1 MSWDFKKGGINM
13 TGRLEN
19 KVTLITGTARGMGR
33 AAALL
38 FVKEGA
44 KVIGCDVD
52 AEGSK
57 ETVRMVRAAG
67 GEMISREPVD
77 LSNANQVTQLMNLIE
92 DKYGRLDVLYNNASH
107 PHFVP
112 LAEMPWED
120 WEYTIKN
127 ELHLVFIVVKAAI
140 PLMIKHGG
148 GSIIN
153 VSSVSAIRGEA
164 NQGNF
169 AHAAAKGGVLCLTSQ
184 LALELAPHGIR
195 ANVILPGL
203 IRTPATK
210 SIMENPEKSKRWLRQ
225 ILLGRWGEAEDIAKA
240 ALFLASDDASYI
252 TGAQLIVD
260 GGRSIWLD

>member
-1 MSWDFKKGGINM
+1 MAR
-13 TGRLEN
+13 RLEN
-19 KVTLITGTARGMGR
+19 KVVFITGTARGMGR

-38 FVKEGA
+38 FANEGA
-44 KVIGCDVD
+44 RVIGCDVD
-52 AEGSK
+52 VEGSQK
-57 ETVRMVRAAG
+57 TLRMVQDAG

-77 LSNANQVTQLMNLIE
+77 LSNIEQVAQLMKMIE
-92 DKYGRLDVLYNNASH
+92 DKYGRLDVLYNNAST

-120 WEYTIKN
+120 WEFTIKN
-127 ELHLVFIVVKAAI
+127 ELHLVFIVIKAAI

-169 AHAAAKGGVLCLTSQ
+169 AHAAAKGGILCLTNQ
-184 LALELAPHGIR
+184 LALELAPYGIR

-203 IRTPATK
+203 IATPATK
-210 SIMENPEKSKRWLRQ
+210 AIMEHPEKNKRWLRQ
-225 ILLGRWGEAEDIAKA
+225 ILLGRFGEPEEIAKA
-240 ALFLASDDASYI
+240 ALFMASDDSSYI
-252 TGAQLIVD
+252 TGAQLVVD

>member
-1 MSWDFKKGGINM
+1 M

-19 KVTLITGTARGMGR
+19 KVALITGTARGMGR
-33 AAALL
+33 AASLL
-38 FVKEGA
+38 FAKEGA
-44 KVIGCDVD
+44 KVIGCDMNV
-52 AEGSK
+52 EGSQ
-57 ETVRMVRAAG
+57 ETVRMVRDAG
-67 GEMISREPVD
+67 GEMLSREPVD
-77 LSNANQVTQLMNLIE
+77 LSNADQVAQLMNLIK
-92 DKYGRLDVLYNNASH
+92 DKYGQLDVLYNNAST

-112 LAEMPWED
+112 LIEMPWED
-120 WEYTIKN
+120 WEFTIKN

-140 PLMIKHGG
+140 PLMINHGS

-169 AHAAAKGGVLCLTSQ
+169 AHAAAKGGILCLTSQ
-184 LALELAPHGIR
+184 LALELAPYGIR

-225 ILLGRWGEAEDIAKA
+225 ILLGRWGEPEDIAKA
-240 ALFLASDDASYI
+240 ALFLASDDSSYV
-252 TGAQLIVD
+252 TGAQLVVD